1 MLRMLVAL
9 DGSEGSRHAAVHAA
23 RLARGEGIAEV
34 HLLNV
39 QEPAIHYGVMGA
51 YVPANV
57 LEQLQTEAGDRA
69 LRAAEKLLTRVK
81 VPFRRHL
88 RVGPVASTIAET
100 AKELGCNAI
109 VMGTRGMTAA
119 ANLVLGSISTKV
131 IHLTRIPVTLVP
143 SGPATG
149 RRRGPLRRA
158 ASRRVR

>member
-39 QEPAIHYGVMGA
+39 QEPPVHYGVMGA
-51 YVPANV
+51 YVPAAV

-69 LRAAEKLLTRVK
+69 LRQAEKLLTRVK

-88 RVGPVASTIAET
+88 RIGPVASTIAET
-100 AKELGCNAI
+100 AEELGCNAI

-119 ANLVLGSISTKV
+119 ANLVLGSIPTKV
-131 IHLTRIPVTLVP
+131 LHLTSIPVTLVP
-143 SGPATG
+143 AGSGGA
-149 RRRGPLRRA
+149 RRRGSPRR
-158 ASRRVR
+158 ASRRGR